1 MDRMSA
7 GGVDFG
13 LGSSQGQA
21 HSKTLVI
28 RYSTVHI
35 RYIAVYNIRNYVV
48 IFNHFW
54 DISTYLAHVTASN

>member
-1 MDRMSA
+1 MSA

-35 RYIAVYNIRNYVV
+35 RYTAVYNIRNYVTTSLSS
-48 IFNHFW
+48 I
-54 DISTYLAHVTASN
+54 ISEILALI